1 MELRRK
7 VIDTSLEKRIAI
19 GLIVSTQY
27 IKELLPLLNLNY
39 LLNSYI
45 RTISQWC
52 IDFYEK
58 YEKAPESNIQQLYE
72 TRREGL
78 KEGEAEL
85 IEQVLDDISKQY
97 ENSEAF
103 NVDYLLDQTTTY
115 FKKRELEITAGNIQV
130 LLDQGK
136 LNEAEE
142 QVASYK
148 KVARITSNWV
158 NIFDKKEYDRV
169 FKEREKVFFKLP
181 GELGD
186 FIGPFDREWL
196 VGVSGAFKKGKTWLL
211 QEFAILGILSKLKVA
226 YFSLE
231 MSQKKQ
237 EERIFKRLVGM
248 GDMEEA
254 IYPIFDCVQNQ
265 MGSCNKAERIN
276 RYVLADDQGN
286 LPPFSLTNPYK
297 VCTHCRK
304 NRELWEN
311 YQKAVWYSTSRRPL
325 FEYENAVP
333 VLEALSKRMSNY
345 FRIKFYPRFGA
356 NITDLERDLDIL
368 EMTEGFVPDMVV
380 TDYNDIFKPEH
391 PGTHGIEKEDET
403 WMAHA
408 RLASTRKCLVVT
420 GTQINKEGQEVALTK
435 IKHTAKWVG
444 KFAHV
449 DVMIALN
456 QLEAEKRAGVMR
468 LNCLA
473 HRHEDFFEEATVTL
487 LQAIRFGQVHL
498 DSQR

>member
-1 MELRRK
+1 MELQRK

-19 GLIVSTQY
+19 GLIVSSQY

-39 LLNSYI
+39 LQNSYI
-45 RTISQWC
+45 RTISRWC
-52 IDFYEK
+52 LDYYDTYEK
-58 YEKAPESNIQQLYE
+58 SPLNNIQQLYD
-72 TRREGL
+72 TRKDGL

-85 IEQVLDDISKQY
+85 ISQVLDDISKQY
-97 ENSEAF
+97 ENSDAF
-103 NVDYLLDQTTTY
+103 NVDYLLDQTTVY

-136 LNEAEE
+136 INEAEE
-142 QVASYK
+142 QVSSYK

-158 NIFDKKEYDRV
+158 NIFDKKEYERV

-211 QEFAILGILSKLKVA
+211 QEFAICGILSKLKVA

-231 MSQKKQ
+231 MAQKKQ
-237 EERIFKRLVGM
+237 EERIYKRLVGM
-248 GDMEEA
+248 GDLEEA
-254 IYPIFDCVQNQ
+254 IYPMFDCLHNQ
-265 MGSCNKAERIN
+265 IGDCNKEE
-276 RYVLADDQGN
+276 
-286 LPPFSLTNPYK
+286 
-297 VCTHCRK
+297 RK
-304 NRELWEN
+304 NRFTVADEEGNIIPYTQDNPYRVCTFCRNSREN
-311 YQKAVWYSTSRRPL
+311 IQSYQKAVWYGTSRRPL

-333 VLEALSKRMSNY
+333 VLEALEKQMAKY

-356 NITDLERDLDIL
+356 NIVDLERDLDIL

-380 TDYNDIFKPEH
+380 TDYNDIFKPENA
-391 PGTHGIEKEDET
+391 GTHGIDKEDET

-449 DVMIALN
+449 DVMMALN
-456 QLEAEKRAGVMR
+456 QLEAEKRAGIMR
-468 LNCLA
+468 VNVLA